1 MSAPHPFLAHPR
13 PLAIAQ
19 RGGSLEAEE
28 NTMAAFQH
36 AVDLGY
42 THIETDVHATRD
54 GVAVIHHDATLA
66 RMMGDPRA
74 IVDLDWAELALV
86 RSLRGAAIPRVDAL
100 LAAFPDLNITFEL
113 KCDRVAAPLAD
124 AITRAG
130 AVGRVCVG
138 SFSAARTAAIRG
150 LLGPDLCWSPAHAGV
165 GALWLAGFGLPL
177 PRPDFAVVQVPPVF
191 RGIPVVTRRFMAA
204 ATRLGV
210 DVQVWTVNEPDQMVH
225 LLDLGVGAIMT
236 DRPRVLRDLLQARGQ
251 WQPDPSRA

>member
-1 MSAPHPFLAHPR
+1 MSRHPFLDHPR
-13 PLAIAQ
+13 PLAVAH

-28 NTMAAFQH
+28 NTMAAFAH
-36 AVDLGY
+36 AVALGY
-42 THIETDVHATRD
+42 AHVETDVHATRD

-66 RMMGDPRA
+66 RMTGDPRA
-74 IVDLDWAELALV
+74 IADLDWAELALV
-86 RSLRGAAIPRVDAL
+86 RSLQGAAILRVDAL

-130 AVGRVCVG
+130 ALGRVCVG

-165 GALWLAGFGLPL
+165 GALWLAGFGLPVL
-177 PRPDFAVVQVPPVF
+177 RPDFAVVQVPPVF
-191 RGIPVVTRRFMAA
+191 RGIPVVTRRFI
-204 ATRLGV
+204 ATAVRFGV
-210 DVQVWTVNEPDQMVH
+210 DVQVWTVNAPDQMAR

-251 WQPDPSRA
+251 WPGDPSRA